1 MNKDGNML
9 NDVVASKETKSYA
22 LDTLCR
28 RFVLHTLSQF
38 PSGSVQL
45 FEPDGSV
52 VSLGEGMPAA
62 HIEIVDWRA
71 YRMLFT
77 GGGLGAGEAY
87 MEGLWRSD
95 DLVSVVRFFAVNV
108 VPMQRLDK
116 GLARLAKPLRAM
128 LHQWNRNSLSG
139 SKRNISAHYDLGNEF
154 FKLFLDPT
162 MMYSSAVFPSKESS
176 LYEASVFKL
185 DMICRKLELNDSHHL
200 LEVGTGWGG
209 MAIYAAKHYGCKV
222 TTTTIS
228 QEQYLYTCEK
238 IREEGL
244 EGLVT
249 VLDQDYR
256 LLTGKYDR
264 IVSIEMIEA
273 VGHQFLPTYFSSLQ
287 DMLKPEGI
295 VLLQA
300 ITIPDQRYQYA
311 LKNMD
316 FIKRYIF
323 PGGFLP
329 SITELCRHV
338 SAHTEWVVK
347 DIEDIGHDYAQT
359 ISHWRDDFMASLDHV
374 ERQGFDQ
381 RFTRM
386 WDYYLAYCEG
396 AFLERAIST
405 VHLLATAPNWR
416 PAIEPR

>member
-1 MNKDGNML
+1 MRQDGNML
-9 NDVVASKETKSYA
+9 NDVATSRAVKSSA
-22 LDTLCR
+22 LDILCR
-28 RFVLHTLSQF
+28 RFVLSALAKFPVGSATL
-38 PSGSVQL
+38 V
-45 FEPDGSV
+45 EPDGNV
-52 VSLGEGMPAA
+52 VALGKGAPAA

-71 YRMLFT
+71 YRMLFS
-77 GGGLGAGEAY
+77 GGGLGAGEGY

-108 VPMQRLDK
+108 VPMQRLDN
-116 GLARLAKPLRAM
+116 GLARLAKPLRAV
-128 LHQWNRNSLSG
+128 LHRWNRNSLSG

-162 MMYSSAVFPSKESS
+162 MMYSSAVFPSEASS

-185 DMICRKLELNDSHHL
+185 EMVCRKLELNASHHL

-228 QEQYLYTCEK
+228 QEQYHYTCEQV
-238 IREEGL
+238 REQGL
-244 EGLVT
+244 EHLVT
-249 VLDQDYR
+249 VRDQDYR
-256 LLTGKYDR
+256 LLSGTYDR

-287 DMLKPEGI
+287 SMLKPEGM

-329 SITELCRHV
+329 SITELCGHI
-338 SAHTEWVVK
+338 STHTEWVVK
-347 DIEDIGHDYAQT
+347 DIEDIGRDYAKT
-359 ISHWRDDFMASLDHV
+359 IEHWRDAFMASLDHV
-374 ERQGFDQ
+374 EKQGFDQ

-396 AFLERAIST
+396 AFRERAIST
-405 VHLLATAPNWR
+405 VHLLATAPHWR
-416 PAIEPR
+416 PQEN